1 MLCPCTCPHAHQ
13 HTENN
18 QDVIKFL
25 FLLLVKY
32 SESTKQLEPQTTTKK
47 NKRIYYKKWS
57 AMEMPYTIPFTKK
70 GKARRLPLVEAIT
83 VEHHTNQECIVKI
96 CLKKNKRR

>member
-47 NKRIYYKKWS
+47 QKNI
-57 AMEMPYTIPFTKK
+57 
-70 GKARRLPLVEAIT
+70 L
-83 VEHHTNQECIVKI
+83 QEVVSNGDA
-96 CLKKNKRR
+96 LHYSFY